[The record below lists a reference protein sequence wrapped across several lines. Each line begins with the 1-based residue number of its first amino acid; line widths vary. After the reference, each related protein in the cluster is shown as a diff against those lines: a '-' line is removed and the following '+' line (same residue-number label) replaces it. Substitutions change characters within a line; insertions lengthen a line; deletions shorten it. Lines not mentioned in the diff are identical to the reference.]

1 MPNYLL
7 TGAGFSRNWG
17 SWLANEAFE
26 YLLGCEE
33 IDNLLRHKLWQSK
46 TSGNGFEDTLADL
59 QQAYNYNRDATVGR
73 CRRRART
80 RSGVTD
86 VRPRRSSGD
95 GGNPK

>member
-7 TGAGFSRNWG
+7 TGSGFSRNWG
-17 SWLANEAFE
+17 GWLANEAFE

-59 QQAYNYNRDATVGR
+59 QQAYNHDRDARLEAAPNSRNGSGWNVQRHGAGVHAAR
-73 CRRRART
+73 IRA
-80 RSGVTD
+80 
-86 VRPRRSSGD
+86 
-95 GGNPK
+95 